1 MTKAEFLDQLAG
13 DERVGSKKAAADAV
27 DAVLDAITDIDL
39 ADPDLM
45 TEAGLSTRSEESGG
59 FRDFSRTGIERRRE
73 AGYRIAQLKL
83 QELFESR
90 GLLPTRH

>member
-1 MTKAEFLDQLAG
+1 
-13 DERVGSKKAAADAV
+13 
-27 DAVLDAITDIDL
+27 
-39 ADPDLM
+39 M
-45 TEAGLSTRSEESGG
+45 TEAGLSPRSDEPGG

-83 QELFESR
+83 QELFETR